1 MVTESRSVVLPG
13 AKGRKR
19 DLTAKGQMETV
30 GLTEMFRIM
39 VVVVVIQL
47 YIYQNTN

>member
-19 DLTAKGQMETV
+19 ELTAKGQMETV
-30 GLTEMFRIM
+30 GSTEMFHIM
-39 VVVVVIQL
+39 AVAVVIQL
-47 YIYQNTN
+47 YT